1 MFEEIN
7 AHRQAVREN
16 IKKAFEIGFTGN
28 DIEKAKQ
35 WQVGDEAT
43 DKHGVTY
50 YVHALNAAGK
60 PLWRKK
66 KDSGANANNSSS
78 TGRGNNSTKSSSS
91 KQAVDVVLTNED
103 YDRVFHNVGLSRQTF
118 FEHNNKPYILKIFGK
133 RFDGSY
139 IISVHN
145 GETEKRLQGDSNIA
159 ISVKRAFINQ
169 LKQEKLRDIERNAKK
184 KQASESKEETKNLQK
199 PIVPNAALQY
209 GNLPSRQFD
218 QLYKD
223 FDSQF
228 KSYTKEQLSQA
239 IDKIGD
245 SVSKQISL
253 YKRMKANGD
262 SKIALNKQGNFIDQL
277 SARVYTLKRLL
288 NEKEKQAKSTDDTQK
303 NSAVDAKVKPSS
315 KKNPSE
321 LETISEVED
330 YAKSISGVTFKSVKS
345 GWGDKGAKAFEL
357 TYPHGGKL
365 VIDFLNNEE
374 YVYELTD
381 SNDKSIISTNSTNET
396 SHTDWSIRL
405 NPDKLVSQRVEVL
418 KTKLTK
424 LKGEETKARNKMT
437 RNYSSFSDKY
447 AYQKAS
453 EAVSDMKT
461 KIQKLQSLI
470 GTF

>member
-1 MFEEIN
+1 MFKELN
-7 AHRQAVREN
+7 AHRQAVQEN

-28 DIEKAKQ
+28 EDLEKAH
-35 WQVGDEAT
+35 QVGDI
-43 DKHGVTY
+43 HP
-50 YVHALNAAGK
+50 NGK
-60 PLWRKK
+60 WVWTQLPSGKYDWRVIKNK
-66 KDSGANANNSSS
+66 QGDNSAK
-78 TGRGNNSTKSSSS
+78 NSSS

-184 KQASESKEETKNLQK
+184 KQA
-199 PIVPNAALQY
+199 
-209 GNLPSRQFD
+209 
-218 QLYKD
+218 
-223 FDSQF
+223 
-228 KSYTKEQLSQA
+228 
-239 IDKIGD
+239 
-245 SVSKQISL
+245 
-253 YKRMKANGD
+253 
-262 SKIALNKQGNFIDQL
+262 
-277 SARVYTLKRLL
+277 
-288 NEKEKQAKSTDDTQK
+288 KSTDDTQ
-303 NSAVDAKVKPSS
+303 SDDKVKPSS

>member
-1 MFEEIN
+1 MFEDIQK
-7 AHRQAVREN
+7 HRQAVREN
-16 IKKAFEIGFTGN
+16 IEKSLQIGYTESEDF
-28 DIEKAKQ
+28 EKAHK
-35 WQVGDEAT
+35 VGDI
-43 DKHGVTY
+43 HP
-50 YVHALNAAGK
+50 NGK
-60 PLWRKK
+60 WVWTQLPSGRFDWRVIKNK
-66 KDSGANANNSSS
+66 QGD
-78 TGRGNNSTKSSSS
+78 NSTKSSSS

-288 NEKEKQAKSTDDTQK
+288 NEKEK
-303 NSAVDAKVKPSS
+303 
-315 KKNPSE
+315 
-321 LETISEVED
+321 
-330 YAKSISGVTFKSVKS
+330 
-345 GWGDKGAKAFEL
+345 
-357 TYPHGGKL
+357 
-365 VIDFLNNEE
+365 
-374 YVYELTD
+374 
-381 SNDKSIISTNSTNET
+381 
-396 SHTDWSIRL
+396 
-405 NPDKLVSQRVEVL
+405 
-418 KTKLTK
+418 
-424 LKGEETKARNKMT
+424 
-437 RNYSSFSDKY
+437 
-447 AYQKAS
+447 
-453 EAVSDMKT
+453 
-461 KIQKLQSLI
+461 
-470 GTF
+470 

>member
-1 MFEEIN
+1 MFEELN
-7 AHRQAVREN
+7 AHRQAVQEN
-16 IKKAFEIGFTGN
+16 IKKAFEVGFTGN

-78 TGRGNNSTKSSSS
+78 TGRGNNSVKSSSS
-91 KQAVDVVLTNED
+91 EQAVDISKIPDKEFKRITNILEKQNPLEKD
-103 YDRVFHNVGLSRQTF
+103 APRHLEEEAMSDSELKNFLACA
-118 FEHNNKPYILKIFGK
+118 EHFKNDTKN
-133 RFDGSY
+133 
-139 IISVHN
+139 
-145 GETEKRLQGDSNIA
+145 
-159 ISVKRAFINQ
+159 INQ
-169 LKQEKLRDIERNAKK
+169 LTRYRCSEWAKLAKSELDNRQQSK
-184 KQASESKEETKNLQK
+184 K
-199 PIVPNAALQY
+199 
-209 GNLPSRQFD
+209 
-218 QLYKD
+218 
-223 FDSQF
+223 
-228 KSYTKEQLSQA
+228 
-239 IDKIGD
+239 
-245 SVSKQISL
+245 
-253 YKRMKANGD
+253 
-262 SKIALNKQGNFIDQL
+262 
-277 SARVYTLKRLL
+277 
-288 NEKEKQAKSTDDTQK
+288 AKSTDVTQK

-365 VIDFLNNEE
+365 LIDFLNNGE
-374 YVYELTD
+374 YVYKLTD
-381 SNDKSIISTNSTNET
+381 SNDKTIISTNSTDET

-405 NPDKLVSQRVEVL
+405 NPDKLVSRRVEVL

-424 LKGEETKARNKMT
+424 LKGEATKARNKMI
-437 RNYSSFSDKY
+437 RDYSSFSDKY